1 MDVGCNGDY
10 VDFGIKDQT
19 PMMTLCPLNTVG
31 RLYTMLPRPEG
42 ETFSNWKKND
52 LQHLAT
58 FIMFSLQC

>member
-1 MDVGCNGDY
+1 MDVGCSGDY

-42 ETFSNWKKND
+42 NLKKID

-58 FIMFSLQC
+58 FVMFSLQC